1 MLMHRGIGLARFN
14 EISRARA
21 IHALFSCCGNV
32 TWAAKL
38 ADARP
43 YPDRDALLAEADV
56 GLLALSKGDLDRALE
71 AVAHEQVS
79 DDSRTELARI
89 TRARIALLLGP
100 SEGYPEY

>member
-1 MLMHRGIGLARFN
+1 MLMHRGIGLERFN

-32 TWAAKL
+32 TWAAEL

-43 YPDRDALLAEADV
+43 YPDRDALLAEADI
-56 GLLALSKGDLDRALE
+56 GLLALSEGDLDRAFE

-79 DDSRTELARI
+79 DGSRTELARI